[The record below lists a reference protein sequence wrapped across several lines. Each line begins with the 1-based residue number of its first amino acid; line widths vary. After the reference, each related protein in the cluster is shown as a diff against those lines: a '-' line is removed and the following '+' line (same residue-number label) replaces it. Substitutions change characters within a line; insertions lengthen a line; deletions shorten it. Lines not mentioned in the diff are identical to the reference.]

1 MAEIREENFY
11 IKDKWPERFSQEG
24 FDENAKNNVKEEENF
39 HNDVLW
45 VHKSVF
51 TQTLVAN

>member
-1 MAEIREENFY
+1 MTEIREENFY